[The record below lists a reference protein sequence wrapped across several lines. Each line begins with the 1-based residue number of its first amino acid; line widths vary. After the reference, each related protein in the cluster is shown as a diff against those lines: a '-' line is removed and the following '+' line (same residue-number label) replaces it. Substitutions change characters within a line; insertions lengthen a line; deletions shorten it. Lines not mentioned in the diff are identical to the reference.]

1 MFRRNWIRRHD
12 RKLLVA
18 GGTILLLI
26 GLFVAVRNQRIR
38 VADRRDIS
46 LSAAAEVQQERL
58 SEFFAQ
64 SRRDALLLARNGA
77 ITKLNTEHEAH
88 AAFDPPS
95 VAAAND
101 AMLYLEQLY
110 PGRVSEVCLIHND
123 GHEIARVVKGR
134 VSDPAELAPD
144 ESSNP
149 FFSPTLALK
158 AGEVY
163 QSKPYRSPD
172 TGEWVVS
179 TSTPIGDV
187 GDDRSIVHFEV
198 SLGSLQTLA
207 ARSDRRTYLFERDG
221 TIIADS
227 RNAGDL
233 GGGTTAA
240 AAQFSDSFAGVAPP
254 TALTIAGERI
264 VVRPIERL
272 TGNAN
277 EWFVGVAEGTST
289 NFADNIGLPSLLLLL
304 GGIVLFGLAV
314 NTLQESQR
322 RMRHLAMTDS
332 LTGLPN
338 RVSLLAWATASL
350 AAASRKPRQIVVMLI
365 DLDRFKE
372 INDTLGHHFG
382 DNMLR
387 EVGSR
392 LLGTVGDAGMLA
404 RLGGDEFVIALV
416 LPPDSDEGPA
426 WAQRITEAL
435 GQPLSLAGVP
445 VHVGASIGIAS
456 YPEHGNSIEALL
468 QHADTAMYQAKTEGV
483 DYRVYSKERDHNRPE
498 YLALAAELR
507 DAIETDAL
515 HLVFQPKFEIA
526 TQRLVGFEALARWQH
541 PTQGPIGPASFIG
554 LSERTGLIRPISAW
568 VMRAALVQLKEWQH
582 AGHKVTLAVNI
593 SPPTLAH
600 PSFVTDLSEL
610 LEETGAHPAQLVIE
624 LTERTIMEDFD
635 RSLSVLHEL
644 RDMGVSIAID
654 DYGTGYSGLSY
665 LRRLPISEL
674 KVDQSF
680 VSGIA
685 TNELDRSI
693 VASTIDL
700 AHRIGL
706 RVVAEGVENKLVLDV
721 LRTMRCDEAQGY
733 FLGKPG
739 TAIEATAS
747 LVAVQS
753 GPLPPPIADRRA
765 RRRYGVARDRADNR
779 ADNPTLV

>member
-1 MFRRNWIRRHD
+1 MLRRNWIRRHD
-12 RKLLVA
+12 RKLLA
-18 GGTILLLI
+18 TGGTVLLLL

-46 LSAAAEVQQERL
+46 LAAAAEVQQERL
-58 SEFFAQ
+58 TEFFAE
-64 SRRDALLLARNGA
+64 SRRDVLLLARNGA
-77 ITKLNTEHEAH
+77 IANLNAKHESH
-88 AAFDPPS
+88 AEPDEQS

-101 AMLYLEQLY
+101 TLAYLEQLY
-110 PGRVSEVCLIHND
+110 PGRISEVCLIHSD
-123 GHEIARVVKGR
+123 GHEIARVVQGR
-134 VSDPAELAPD
+134 VAGPSDLSEG
-144 ESSNP
+144 ETTNP
-149 FFSPTLALK
+149 FFAPTLAMRV
-158 AGEVY
+158 GEVY

-179 TSTPIGDV
+179 SSTPLGEP
-187 GDDRSIVHFEV
+187 GPDRSLVHFEV
-198 SLGSLQTLA
+198 SLGQLQVLTT
-207 ARSDRRTYLFERDG
+207 RSDRRTYIFEADG
-221 TIIADS
+221 QLVADS
-227 RNAGDL
+227 LDVGVL
-233 GGGTTAA
+233 GGSVDTSR
-240 AAQFSDSFAGVAPP
+240 FRRFFAVGDPP
-254 TALTIAGERI
+254 KAFTVAGERV
-264 VVRPIERL
+264 VVRPIAHPI
-272 TGNAN
+272 GNAN
-277 EWFVGVAEGTST
+277 RWFVGVAEGTST
-289 NFADNIGLPSLLLLL
+289 TFTDNLGLAPLLLLL
-304 GGIVLFGLAV
+304 FGVVLLGLAV
-314 NTLQESQR
+314 NTFQESQR
-322 RMRHLAMTDS
+322 RMRQLAMSDS

-338 RVSLLAWATASL
+338 RVSLLSWATEQL
-350 AAASRKPRQIVVMLI
+350 VGAARRPRQIVVMLI

-392 LLGTVGDAGMLA
+392 LLGTVGEAGMLA
-404 RLGGDEFVIALV
+404 RLGGDEFVVALV
-416 LPPDSDEGPA
+416 LPAGSNDGPE
-426 WAQRITEAL
+426 WAQRITTAL

-456 YPEHGNSIEALL
+456 YPEHGSSIEALL
-468 QHADTAMYQAKTEGV
+468 QHADTAMYQAKTEGA
-483 DYRVYSKERDHNRPE
+483 DYRVYSKDRDHNRPE

-507 DAIETDAL
+507 EAIDSDAL
-515 HLVFQPKFEIA
+515 HLVFQPKFELA

-541 PTQGPIGPASFIG
+541 PTQGPIGPASFIS
-554 LSERTGLIRPISAW
+554 LSERTGLIRPISTW
-568 VMRAALVQLKEWQH
+568 VMRTALMQLKQWQD
-582 AGHKVTLAVNI
+582 AGHHVNLAVNI

-600 PSFVTDLSEL
+600 PSFVSDLAEL
-610 LEETGAHPAQLVIE
+610 LDETGAHPAQLVIE

-635 RSLSVLHEL
+635 RSLAVLHEL
-644 RDMGVSIAID
+644 RAFGVSIAID

-721 LRTMRCDEAQGY
+721 LRAMKCDEAQGY

-739 TAIEATAS
+739 TATEATAA
-747 LVAVQS
+747 LNA
-753 GPLPPPIADRRA
+753 GAPRPLPPPIADRRA
-765 RRRYGVARDRADNR
+765 RRRYGVARDRAD
-779 ADNPTLV
+779 DSTLV